1 MQEQID
7 NVSREMEILR
17 ENSKEI
23 LEMKKNMKM
32 KNAFDGLIRR
42 LVTAEKR
49 IFEIEAISIEIS
61 KTEKQREQKLKE
73 KKTQN
78 RISGVSGQ
86 LQTI

>member
-23 LEMKKNMKM
+23 LEMKKNMEM

-42 LVTAEKR
+42 LDTAEKR
-49 IFEIEAISIEIS
+49 IFELEAISIEIS